1 MKQFLN
7 LLKKSEQDIEKYI
20 NILSMWQKHVNL
32 ISKNTIE
39 NIYERHIL
47 DSAQLF
53 DLIPS
58 DINTLMD
65 VGSGAGFPGLV
76 LGILNKTAGFPIKQI
91 ILVESDSKKATFL
104 NEVNRQLSLNIK
116 IRNER
121 IEKID
126 DVKADVIT
134 ARAFAELNQILTLC
148 QKIVSRET
156 ILILP
161 KGNTADQEIKNNKI
175 NCKINKL
182 KSFTN
187 SNSFI
192 LKVEDVQY
200 EN

>member
-1 MKQFLN
+1 MKQFSN

-20 NILSMWQKHVNL
+20 NILSIWQKHVNL
-32 ISKNTIE
+32 ISKNTLE

-53 DLIPS
+53 DLIPE
-58 DINTLMD
+58 NTKILMD

-76 LGILNKTAGFPIKQI
+76 LGIMNKTAGFPIKQI
-91 ILVESDSKKATFL
+91 ILVESDTKKATFL

-116 IRNER
+116 IKNER

-134 ARAFAELNQILTLC
+134 ARAFAELNQILTFC

-161 KGNTADQEIKNNKI
+161 KGNTADQEIQNNKI

-192 LKVEDVQY
+192 LKVEDVKY